1 MAVDMAMP
9 ILIVDDYKT
18 MRSIVAAQ
26 LVQLGFTNIDTVG
39 DGETALE
46 RLAAQPHGLIIADWN
61 MEPMSGYEL
70 LLEIRANADLA
81 RTPFMMM
88 TADSNAD
95 NVVAANAA
103 GVNGFIVKPFAN
115 QTLKIKLEGVIG
127 PF

>member
-9 ILIVDDYKT
+9 ILIVDDYRT

-26 LVQLGFTNIDTVG
+26 LGQLGFTNIDTVG
-39 DGETALE
+39 DGETALV
-46 RLAAQPHGLIIADWN
+46 RLSAQPHGLVIADWN

-70 LLEIRANADLA
+70 LLEIRANTDLA
-81 RTPFMMM
+81 QTPFMMM

-115 QTLKIKLEGVIG
+115 QTLKIKLEAVIG